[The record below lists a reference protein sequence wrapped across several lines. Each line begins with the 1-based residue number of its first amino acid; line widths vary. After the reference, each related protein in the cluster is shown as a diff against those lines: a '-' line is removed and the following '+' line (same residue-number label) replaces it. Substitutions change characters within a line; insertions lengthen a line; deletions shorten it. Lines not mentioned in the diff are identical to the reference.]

1 MEVLKQSL
9 EHPYHILNILYGF
22 IFRLDI
28 LYKVFFP
35 LLVLGPFEIPF
46 LAGLERTVTLRL
58 LLQ

>member
-1 MEVLKQSL
+1 MEVLSQPL

-28 LYKVFFP
+28 LWRVFFP
-35 LLVLGPFEIPF
+35 FLVLGPFEIPF
-46 LAGLERTVTLRL
+46 LAGLERTVTCRF